1 MVSQTRG
8 AFALFCLFLHYYVHH
23 TLISQF
29 LHATIVG
36 REVRYDIVD
45 ILAGAQI
52 QSPIP
57 VVHGLSIASASS
69 MSAATNRQGSHRIL
83 DIESIEE
90 ACELHISPQHA
101 QMLPHAL

>member
-1 MVSQTRG
+1 MCHMCMVSLLYMEKSREEVIASQTRG

-36 REVRYDIVD
+36 REVRYDTVD

-69 MSAATNRQGSHRIL
+69 MSAAT
-83 DIESIEE
+83 
-90 ACELHISPQHA
+90 
-101 QMLPHAL
+101 